1 MKNCNLP
8 KLTPKETTKKKNKQ
22 DSKLE
27 EENKYKDQSRNKR
40 TRD

>member
-8 KLTPKETTKKKNKQ
+8 KLTPKETTKKNNKQ